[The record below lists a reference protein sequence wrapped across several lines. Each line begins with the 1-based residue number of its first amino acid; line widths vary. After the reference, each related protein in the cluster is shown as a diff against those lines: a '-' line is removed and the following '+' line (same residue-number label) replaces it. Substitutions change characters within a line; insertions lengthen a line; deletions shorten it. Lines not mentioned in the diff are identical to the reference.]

1 MDDEKIRG
9 FGDNIRPDETLLE
22 GLKSSVQYLTK
33 IIIKTNKVAEALTE
47 AVDGKNVVD
56 RANALTVAKKLND
69 SAVDYVEPFKKVIDA
84 IRDGENIHRYPHKS
98 NKLDLV
104 DGGVQN
110 DFAQHII
117 DSAEGKFDDTEAD
130 NDLRSEIIEATK
142 DAEVTDE
149 EK

>member
-117 DSAEGKFDDTEAD
+117 DGAEGKFDDTEAD

>member
-47 AVDGKNVVD
+47 AVEGKNVVD

-117 DSAEGKFDDTEAD
+117 DGAEGKFDDTEAD

>member
-69 SAVDYVEPFKKVIDA
+69 SAVDYVEPFKKIIDA

-117 DSAEGKFDDTEAD
+117 DGAEGKFDDTEAD

>member
-117 DSAEGKFDDTEAD
+117 DGAEGKFDDTKAD

>member
-69 SAVDYVEPFKKVIDA
+69 SAVDYVEPFKKIIDA
-84 IRDGENIHRYPHKS
+84 SHPS
-98 NKLDLV
+98 NPYRP
-104 DGGVQN
+104 
-110 DFAQHII
+110 A
-117 DSAEGKFDDTEAD
+117 
-130 NDLRSEIIEATK
+130 
-142 DAEVTDE
+142 
-149 EK
+149 

>member
-56 RANALTVAKKLND
+56 RANALTVAKKLNE

-117 DSAEGKFDDTEAD
+117 DGAEGKFDDTEAD

>member
-69 SAVDYVEPFKKVIDA
+69 SAVESVEPFKQIIDA

-117 DSAEGKFDDTEAD
+117 DGAEGKFDDTEAD

>member
-117 DSAEGKFDDTEAD
+117 DGAEGKFSDTEAD